1 MKKIIAFLILL
12 PVIGF
17 AQEGKPLK
25 SIAIPRTDTPLPDKK
40 PEDQTEAPQYSI
52 SKPFEPKMFK
62 SPKKVYEA
70 PQLEN
75 KIGMGNQPKS
85 DLKPGL
91 DFEKKLNKPFQP
103 EDDAKVYRG
112 NQFLGDF
119 KTKSGSAK
127 IVYRDHEFVDGDLI
141 RIWVNGVVVVDYV
154 YLEGSFGKLDLG
166 LIKGINKVE
175 FEALNQGSSGPNTA
189 EFKVY
194 DDNGGII
201 SANKWNLAT
210 GFKASILI
218 VKE

>member
-1 MKKIIAFLILL
+1 MILL

-85 DLKPGL
+85 DLNVS
-91 DFEKKLNKPFQP
+91 EQYVKKLTKEYNREFS
-103 EDDAKVYRG
+103 
-112 NQFLGDF
+112 GDVKKENIYF
-119 KTKSGSAK
+119 GQIKTKSQFV
-127 IVYRDHEFVDGDLI
+127 IILYRDYGDVDFDYIRVEVGETLI
-141 RIWVNGVVVVDYV
+141 TKQTMLNGVFKGTHVQ
-154 YLEGSFGKLDLG
+154 
-166 LIKGINKVE
+166 LIKGKNSIV
-175 FEALNQGSSGPNTA
+175 FTALNEGEGSPNTA
-189 EFKVY
+189 EFKILDENNIVLY
-194 DDNGGII
+194 HSQWALKKDYKAII
-201 SANKWNLAT
+201 D
-210 GFKASILI
+210 II
-218 VKE
+218 KED

>member
-1 MKKIIAFLILL
+1 MKKIIALLILL

-17 AQEGKPLK
+17 AQEVKPIK
-25 SIAIPRTDTPLPDKK
+25 SIAIPRIDTPLPDKK

-70 PQLEN
+70 PNLDT
-75 KIGMGNQPKS
+75 KLGMQQPKS

-91 DFEKKLNKPFQP
+91 DFEKKLKKPFQP

-141 RIWVNGVVVVDYV
+141 RIWVNGVVMVDYV
-154 YLEGSFGKLDLG
+154 YLEGSFGKLNLG
-166 LIKGINKVE
+166 LTKGINKVE

-189 EFKVY
+189 EFRVY
-194 DDNGGII
+194 DDNGNVI
-201 SANKWNLAT
+201 SSNQWNLAT
-210 GFKASILI
+210 GFKASIII
-218 VKE
+218 VKEE